1 MKEKFILFIIS
12 AVLLVGLAAG
22 FLVKEETV
30 AAIVRTERQANYQFL
45 GQSAAESEARAERW
59 YKSLFVKTHVTQF
72 TFDLTAGGNGT
83 SGTDNAKV
91 DELASKGVSWWNAR
105 MRVMWSIV
113 FQFMV
118 RLSNLVVWAPLAFL
132 VLAPFIVDA
141 VVVRKVKS
149 TNFALTSPHL
159 QLIGV
164 RAVFWIVLGFL
175 ILQTMPFVMHP
186 IFAPIAIAALSFS
199 TWVGICHFAK
209 RA

>member
-1 MKEKFILFIIS
+1 MKEKLILFVIS
-12 AVLLVGLAAG
+12 AILLVGLAAG
-22 FLVKEETV
+22 FIVKEQTV
-30 AAIVRTERQANYQFL
+30 VSIVRSERQANYTFL

-59 YKSLFVKTHVTQF
+59 YKALFVRTHITQF
-72 TFDLTAGGNGT
+72 TFDLTAGGTGS

-91 DELASKGVSWWNAR
+91 DEIADKGVAWWNAR

-118 RLSNLVVWAPLAFL
+118 RLSNLVIWGPLAFL

-159 QLIGV
+159 QLFGV

-175 ILQTMPFVMHP
+175 VLQTMPFMVHP